1 MPAVTIVAACMRAE
15 TGVGP
20 AMASG
25 SHTWNG
31 NWALLPIA
39 PMNSARPAQNPNW
52 ARVELPPTMVSKISE
67 NLNDPADSAMMIA
80 PMNRP
85 VSATLFTMNALLPA
99 STLSKSSQ

>member
-1 MPAVTIVAACMRAE
+1 MSAE

-39 PMNSARPAQNPNW
+39 PMNSARPAQKPNW
-52 ARVELPPTMVSKISE
+52 ARVVSPLSMRSKISE
-67 NLNDPADSAMMIA
+67 NWNDPAEIAIMIA
-80 PMNRP
+80 PMKRP
-85 VSATLFTMNALLPA
+85 TSATLFTMNALLPA